1 MTPAGRQRFRDQQ
14 EFGDFVRNRIGMEYA
29 SYQLVAGP
37 SAYECD
43 YVHFADENIWVAR
56 TRPLQS
62 EFTEFVVPD
71 GYLMVS
77 VCRDPVEVFCNRWR
91 IDMQPVFLFPGGQK
105 IRGLFPFG
113 YEAFDILLPFGAL
126 RDFGVREA
134 VCAELEGLTDP
145 LICEI
150 DSQASQ
156 DFFALM
162 SASIASLGGSP
173 LPEHSRAFRAM
184 FMELGDRLSDVLG
197 TDILANRA
205 MEDAE
210 TRRADIVAAATSY
223 LDANL
228 TTSTSIERMAS
239 DIGVS
244 SRLLAYAFQ
253 DAIGLSPY
261 QFVLLKRLHHARDA
275 IRLSSDPVRDIAER
289 LGFTKPSR
297 FRRQY
302 SRLFGEL
309 PGETRRR
316 TLAAAA
322 LADRGVNAGRVV

>member
-1 MTPAGRQRFRDQQ
+1 MNEAGRQHFRDQQ

-29 SYQLVAGP
+29 SYQLVNGASG
-37 SAYECD
+37 YECD
-43 YVHFADENIWVAR
+43 YVHFAEKGIWVAR

-91 IDMQPVFLFPGGQK
+91 IDLQPVFLFPGGQK
-105 IRGLFPFG
+105 VRGLFPLG
-113 YEAFDILLPFGAL
+113 YEAFDMLLPLDLL
-126 RDFGVREA
+126 REFGVKET
-134 VCAELEGLTDP
+134 VCAELEELTDP

-150 DSQASQ
+150 DSDAAQ
-156 DFFALM
+156 DFFLLM
-162 SASIASLGGSP
+162 STSLAALGMERRTDA
-173 LPEHSRAFRAM
+173 LRTM
-184 FMELGDRLSDVLG
+184 FMQLGDRLAEVLG
-197 TDILANRA
+197 IGILTSKAVD
-205 MEDAE
+205 DAE

-223 LDANL
+223 LDENL
-228 TTSTSIERMAS
+228 TSPTSIERMAS

-275 IRLSSDPVRDIAER
+275 IRLSNDSVRDIAHR
-289 LGFTKPSR
+289 HGFTTPSR

-316 TLAAAA
+316 TAQPL
-322 LADRGVNAGRVV
+322 L

>member
-1 MTPAGRQRFRDQQ
+1 MTPAGRQHFRDQQ

-43 YVHFADENIWVAR
+43 YVHFEDENIWVAR

-62 EFTEFVVPD
+62 EFTEFVVPA

-77 VCRDPVEVFCNRWR
+77 ICRDPVEVFCNRWR
-91 IDMQPVFLFPGGQK
+91 IDLQPVLLFPGGQK
-105 IRGLFPFG
+105 IRGVFPLG
-113 YEAFDILLPFGAL
+113 YEAFDILLPFGKL
-126 RDFGVREA
+126 REFGVREP
-134 VCAELEGLTDP
+134 VCAELEELTDP

-150 DSQASQ
+150 DSTAAQ

-162 SASIASLGGSP
+162 SSRMASLSASP
-173 LPEHSRAFRAM
+173 PSDQSGALRAM
-184 FMELGDRLSDVLG
+184 FLALGDRLSGVLD

-205 MEDAE
+205 REDAE

-228 TTSTSIERMAS
+228 TTATSIERMAA

-261 QFVLLKRLHHARDA
+261 QFVLLKRLHNARDA
-275 IRLSSDPVRDIAER
+275 IRRSNDPIREIAVRM
-289 LGFTKPSR
+289 GFTKPSR

-302 SRLFGEL
+302 CRLFGEL

-316 TLAAAA
+316 SLAAAA
-322 LADRGVNAGRVV
+322 LANQGLNPGRVV